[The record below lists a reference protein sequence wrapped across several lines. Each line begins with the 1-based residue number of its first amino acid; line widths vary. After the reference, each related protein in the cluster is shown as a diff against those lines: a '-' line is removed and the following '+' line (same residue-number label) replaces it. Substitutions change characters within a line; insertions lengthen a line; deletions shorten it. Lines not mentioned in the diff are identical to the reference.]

1 LNVKKTGFALT
12 LAALLAMPGAA
23 MAQPTKADTKAASA
37 ECHALVAATGHSKEN
52 MASLSGGEFDNFGSC
67 VSDKAR
73 EEAAERKAARKAARE
88 ACAGT
93 KGEARRD
100 CVRSE
105 KAEAKA
111 KKDAKDEARVEAAE
125 SCTTQQ
131 EDGETFA
138 ATYGDGKNA
147 YGKCV
152 SAEAKKDDA

>member
-1 LNVKKTGFALT
+1 MKKTGFALA
-12 LAALLAMPGAA
+12 LAALLAMPAAA

-52 MASLSGGEFDNFGSC
+52 MSSLSGGEFNTFGGC
-67 VSDKAR
+67 VSAKAK

-88 ACAGT
+88 ACKGT

-105 KAEAKA
+105 KAEVKA
-111 KKDAKDEARVEAAE
+111 KKDAKDEARIDAAE
-125 SCTTQQ
+125 SCTAQQ
-131 EDGETFA
+131 EDAATFA
-138 ATYGDGKNA
+138 ETYGDGKKA

-152 SAEAKKDDA
+152 STEAKKDDA